1 LPAAT
6 PASPDLSGRRA
17 GASDPAVSLDQI
29 VSMWPAVIEALK
41 TYSRVAWMG
50 FEGSVPISLSNG
62 VLAVAMSDAGRAN
75 NVKVSGHDERLR
87 LALIDV
93 LRADVRI
100 DIVLAPDRAGTASA
114 TGSKSTTGGAVAES
128 DAPSMDDADTDESVG
143 VDLALREL
151 GAVQIGEIDH

>member
-1 LPAAT
+1 
-6 PASPDLSGRRA
+6 
-17 GASDPAVSLDQI
+17 
-29 VSMWPAVIEALK
+29 
-41 TYSRVAWMG
+41 MG